1 MLVFSRIHLDCSCGQ
16 LILILEGAL
25 KMKFHSSELL
35 STYSIVAR
43 DPGTGQLGVAVQTHQ
58 MCVGWIVP
66 WLLPGVG
73 AIATQSLVNVSFGP
87 IGLAMLREGVPAPQI
102 IDGLTA
108 SDPQANRR
116 QVAIVDANGLVGAWT
131 GDGCIPEASH
141 KIGEGYSVQAN
152 MMTNPTVVPA
162 MADAYESASGDIAQR
177 MLAAL
182 QAAQAEGGD
191 IRGMQSAAIKVVSG
205 DASKHDWE
213 TDYDLRVDEHE
224 TPVDELARLIRLRHA
239 QLTEQQGFEALA
251 DDKRDEALKLWADA
265 RAEAPELEELAFWQA
280 MTLADEHADIKA
292 AAEILRPAL
301 AHDPLRDQWIDLIN
315 RLQTCGLLER
325 KGAAKQIIEALNG

>member
-1 MLVFSRIHLDCSCGQ
+1 
-16 LILILEGAL
+16 
-25 KMKFHSSELL
+25 MKFHPSELL
-35 STYSIVAR
+35 NTYSIVAR
-43 DPGTGQLGVAVQTHQ
+43 DSETGQLGAAVQTHQ

-66 WLLPGVG
+66 WLLPGKG

-87 IGLAMLREGVPAPQI
+87 VGLTMLREGITAPHI
-102 IDGLTA
+102 IDGLIA

-116 QVAIVDANGLVGAWT
+116 QIAVVDANGLVGAWT
-131 GDGCIPEASH
+131 GDGCIPEANH
-141 KIGEGYSVQAN
+141 HIGEGYSVQAN
-152 MMTNPTVVPA
+152 MMTNPTVVGA
-162 MADAYESASGDIAQR
+162 MAEAYESASGDIAQR

-205 DASKHDWE
+205 DASKYDWE
-213 TDYDLRVDEHE
+213 TDYDLRVDEHD

-239 QLTEQQGFEALA
+239 QLTEQKGYEALTEG
-251 DDKRDEALKLWADA
+251 KREEALKFWAEA

-280 MTLADEHADIKA
+280 TTLADEYNDVAT
-292 AAEILRPAL
+292 AAEILRPVL
-301 AHDPLRDQWIDLIN
+301 ANDPLREQWIDLIN

-325 KGAAKQIIEALNG
+325 EGAAKEMIETLNK

>member
-1 MLVFSRIHLDCSCGQ
+1 
-16 LILILEGAL
+16 
-25 KMKFHSSELL
+25 MKFHPSELL

-43 DPGTGQLGVAVQTHQ
+43 DPETGQMGVAVQTHQ

-87 IGLAMLREGVPAPQI
+87 VGLAMLREGIAAPQI
-102 IDGLTA
+102 IEGLIA
-108 SDPQANRR
+108 SDPMAHRR
-116 QVAIVDANGLVGAWT
+116 QVAVVDANGLVGAWT
-131 GDGCIPEASH
+131 GDGCIPKAGH
-141 KIGEGYSVQAN
+141 KMGNGYSVQAN
-152 MMTNPTVVPA
+152 MMTNPTVPAA
-162 MADAYESASGDIAQR
+162 MADAYESASGDLGQR

-182 QAAQAEGGD
+182 QAAQADGGD

-213 TDYDLRVDEHE
+213 TDYDLRVDEHA

-239 QLTEQQGFEALA
+239 QLIEGKGYAALG
-251 DDKRDEALKLWADA
+251 DDKREEALKLWAEA
-265 RAEAPELEELAFWQA
+265 RATAPELEELAFWQA
-280 MTLADEHADIKA
+280 TTLADEHNDVAT

-301 AHDPLRDQWIDLIN
+301 ANDPLRAQWIDLIT
-315 RLQTCGLLER
+315 RLQMCGLLER
-325 KGAAKQIIEALNG
+325 EGTAEELIAALNG